1 MRAFRYSASFSIVLG
16 ALLVAAAVSAAPKQ
30 YVFTGKLTSNRGTM
44 INIPQVGNAP
54 CGGVGLSNL
63 TIMSGPGGKVEP
75 APNTPTMRTM
85 TVGANNA
92 VLPAFGC
99 AGHVAGKKITTTGAG
114 VGGQFVMPTKVFSRP
129 FNSYVAAVHVPNA
142 TPVIQLASSFKITG
156 PLKTPTTP
164 VGGSMSMSFAPA
176 AFHQF
181 KKGAWMT
188 QTGRGGQQ
196 FTFCWGN
203 PACAKITQGTHQII
217 VKYERQALH
226 GGFGG
231 TMAYIITAPAG
242 VSSLAVG
249 AGGGGVGFARLSG
262 MGSQPTGRGYASSLT
277 DMLAKG
283 PLWAAYMTMT
293 VTRPKV
299 GKQKLITM
307 VTGNLGNNFPA
318 AYNYNLG
325 FPWTTGSVLARNTG
339 TVVGNPH
346 ITTLTAKGGD
356 SVTAM
361 GKRNISLVA
370 GGLARAVIGPVIANT
385 SEIGQM
391 YLPEPSRAVQLVAGA
406 FALLGVAAWR
416 ARRR

>member
-1 MRAFRYSASFSIVLG
+1 MKSIRVSSALT
-16 ALLVAAAVSAAPKQ
+16 AAAVLMLVSGASAAPKQ
-30 YVFTGKLTSNRGTM
+30 YIFTGKITSNRGTL
-44 INIPQVGNAP
+44 INIPQVGNAS
-54 CGGVGLSNL
+54 CGGAGLSKL
-63 TIMSGPGGKVEP
+63 TIMSGPGGKTVP
-75 APNTPTMRTM
+75 VPITPTMRTM
-85 TVGANNA
+85 TVGANNY
-92 VLPAFGC
+92 GC
-99 AGHVAGKKITTTGAG
+99 AGNVAGKKITTTGAG
-114 VGGQFVMPTKVFSRP
+114 VGGQFVIPTKVFSRP

-142 TPVIQLASSFKITG
+142 TPIIQLATSFKITG

-164 VGGSMSMSFAPA
+164 LGGSMVMSFAPA

-203 PACAKITQGTHQII
+203 PACAKITQGTKPII
-217 VKYERQALH
+217 VKYERNALH

-231 TMAYIITAPAG
+231 TMAYVITAPVG

-249 AGGGGVGFARLSG
+249 AGGGAVGFARLSG

-277 DMLAKG
+277 DMLGKG
-283 PLWAAYMTMT
+283 PFWGAYKTMT

-307 VTGNLGNNFPA
+307 VTGFVGNVFPA
-318 AYNYNLG
+318 AYNYNFG

-339 TVVGNPH
+339 TVAGNPH

-356 SVTAM
+356 TVTAM
-361 GKRNISLVA
+361 GKRNISLVT
-370 GGLARAVIGPVIANT
+370 GGLARAVIGPIISNT
-385 SEIGQM
+385 SEVGQM
-391 YLPEPSRAVQLVAGA
+391 YLPEPSRATQLVAGA